1 MKTKSKKLAK
11 LWLDNVSYQSVFIKK
26 GDEASMREV
35 LKTD

>member
-11 LWLDNVSYQSVFIKK
+11 LWLDTVSYQSVFIKK
-26 GDEASMREV
+26 GDKASMREV